1 MMTIHDIQCLRLYGQ
16 HLTAPDEPLAVAAD
30 LCGLQA
36 QFLNSALHALRIRST
51 QPSTD
56 GMVKCWTL
64 RSTVHL
70 FPESDLPLYLR
81 RRGTPDDVC
90 DSGWYKWTR
99 DHAGADGPLPP
110 ERDRFFARLM
120 ADSIARGIDTRE
132 ALRQVCRNQ
141 GMTEGE
147 EAHIFHGWGGT
158 IAEMA
163 QMGVLCFKV
172 QQAKAYRLCPP
183 FTPMA
188 EDAAHAELARRYFT
202 HYGPATLRD
211 AAYFFRASQKEI
223 KSWMDG
229 LPIQDFACE
238 GRTYFHIPTAANV
251 PDVPGCVFL
260 AGFDQLMLGYRKE
273 DNPFLPAE
281 HLRGIFNLAGIV
293 APAVLLH
300 GRVVGRW
307 KAAGDH
313 ADVTLFEK
321 VGKRDQR
328 CIERAAERWWKQ
340 GARLAE

>member
-1 MMTIHDIQCLRLYGQ
+1 MTIHDMLCLRLYGQ
-16 HLTAPDEPLAVAAD
+16 HLTAPDEPLTVAAD

-36 QFLNSALHALRIRST
+36 QFLNSAIHALRIRST
-51 QPSTD
+51 VPSVD
-56 GMVKCWTL
+56 GLVKSWTL

-81 RRGTPDDVC
+81 RHGTPDDVC
-90 DSGWYKWTR
+90 ESGWYQWTQER
-99 DHAGADGPLPP
+99 AGADGLLPP
-110 ERDRFFARLM
+110 ERERFFARLM

-132 ALRQVCRNQ
+132 ALRQVCRDQ
-141 GMTEGE
+141 GMTEQE
-147 EAHIFHGWGGT
+147 EAHLFHGWGGI

-172 QQAKAYRLCPP
+172 QQEKAYRLCPP
-183 FTPMA
+183 FTPMT
-188 EDAAHAELARRYFT
+188 EEAAHAELARRYFT

-211 AAYFFRASQKEI
+211 AAYFFHASQKDI
-223 KSWMDG
+223 KAWMDG
-229 LPIQDFACE
+229 LPIEDFTCD
-238 GRTYFHIPTAANV
+238 GRTYFHIPTAADV
-251 PDVPGCVFL
+251 PDIPDCVFL

-273 DNPFLPAE
+273 DNPFLPSE

-300 GRVVGRW
+300 GRVVGKW
-307 KAAGDH
+307 KAVGDR

-328 CIERAAERWWKQ
+328 SIEREAKRWWKQ
-340 GARLAE
+340 GARFVE